1 VGRGGGARQQ
11 ACLAF
16 DTRLRIFALHTRLRI
31 IVAYTHL
38 RMPIDFAIML
48 NEKARTAR
56 QLGAIVRRS
65 RRAAGW
71 TQAELGRRIG
81 RRQAT
86 ISKLEA
92 GKPTTQLQTLLDA
105 LMALNLE
112 ICLDHRTDN
121 TVRDLGDVF

>member
-1 VGRGGGARQQ
+1 
-11 ACLAF
+11 
-16 DTRLRIFALHTRLRI
+16 
-31 IVAYTHL
+31 
-38 RMPIDFAIML
+38 MPTDFV
-48 NEKARTAR
+48 NVVNQKARTAR

-71 TQAELGRRIG
+71 TQAELARRIG

-92 GKPTTQLQTLLDA
+92 GKPATQLQTLLDV

-112 ICLDHRTDN
+112 IRIDHRTDSS
-121 TVRDLGDVF
+121 VQDLGDVF